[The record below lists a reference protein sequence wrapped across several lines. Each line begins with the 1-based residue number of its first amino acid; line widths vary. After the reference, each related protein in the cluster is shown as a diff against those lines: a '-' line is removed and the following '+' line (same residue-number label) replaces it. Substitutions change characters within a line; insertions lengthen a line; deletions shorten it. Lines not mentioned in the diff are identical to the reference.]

1 MPRAGICPAQAAG
14 QFCNV
19 GGGRRSMSMAT
30 EVGREAG
37 RELWRI
43 VRINE
48 EIKSIVATAFK
59 INLMAMNAIFLAKRA
74 GQSALGFGVLS
85 NELRRFAQD
94 LQRQM
99 ETLRD
104 TTFGSTGTVTSLLK
118 QTRLM
123 RVLERTRNECGP
135 AGRKIV
141 EEHLRRRHAA
151 DEEERRMQ
159 IAALER
165 RLTQMI
171 ADTAQLVELGS
182 VLARSAK
189 IEAAYGGGF
198 GQSLMQVSSDFEETI
213 ADIQRSLAN
222 LSKH

>member
-1 MPRAGICPAQAAG
+1 
-14 QFCNV
+14 
-19 GGGRRSMSMAT
+19 MAT
-30 EVGREAG
+30 ALAVAGGYQDAGRDAG
-37 RELWRI
+37 RELRRI

-85 NELRRFAQD
+85 NELRRFATD

-99 ETLRD
+99 GALREAIY
-104 TTFGSTGTVTSLLK
+104 SSASTVTEVVKES
-118 QTRLM
+118 
-123 RVLERTRNECGP
+123 RVLRILERARRESQGP
-135 AGRKIV
+135 GRAILDD
-141 EEHLRRRHAA
+141 HLRRRQA
-151 DEEERRMQ
+151 DQEVDARQARVN
-159 IAALER
+159 ALDR
-165 RLTQMI
+165 RLRQML

-198 GQSLMQVSSDFEETI
+198 NTALMQVSSDFEQTI
-213 ADIQRSLAN
+213 AEIQRSLEN
-222 LSKH
+222 LGRR